1 MAVKMGLVLWCSLCC
16 TVLYHVRSAVVDKLA
31 PLWPFIGICVEIVVL
46 IVIIIIYEKRKP
58 KLDDGDKDTVQDGT
72 PL

>member
-1 MAVKMGLVLWCSLCC
+1 VLL
-16 TVLYHVRSAVVDKLA
+16 AVVDKLA

-58 KLDDGDKDTVQDGT
+58 NLDASDKDVVQDGT
-72 PL
+72 PM

>member
-1 MAVKMGLVLWCSLCC
+1 MML
-16 TVLYHVRSAVVDKLA
+16 AVVDKLA

-58 KLDDGDKDTVQDGT
+58 KLDDADNKEVVQDGT
-72 PL
+72 PKYACRSP

>member
-1 MAVKMGLVLWCSLCC
+1 MFVGLEMVLCILYCV
-16 TVLYHVRSAVVDKLA
+16 TLYHVRSAVVDKLA

-58 KLDDGDKDTVQDGT
+58 KLDDSNKDTVPDGT

>member
-1 MAVKMGLVLWCSLCC
+1 MLLM
-16 TVLYHVRSAVVDKLA
+16 SAVVDKLA

-46 IVIIIIYEKRKP
+46 IVIILIYEKRKP
-58 KLDDGDKDTVQDGT
+58 KLDDNGKDTVQDGT

>member
-1 MAVKMGLVLWCSLCC
+1 LFSLVKSAGDLAVKWHIVRYMM
-16 TVLYHVRSAVVDKLA
+16 TVVADKLA
-31 PLWPFIGICVEIVVL
+31 PLWPFIGICVEIVIL

-58 KLDDGDKDTVQDGT
+58 KLDDSDKVAVQDGT

>member
-1 MAVKMGLVLWCSLCC
+1 M
-16 TVLYHVRSAVVDKLA
+16 RSAVVDKLA

-46 IVIIIIYEKRKP
+46 IIIIIIYEKRKP
-58 KLDDGDKDTVQDGT
+58 KLDDSNKDTVQDGT